1 MLKLLILLVAVSVCN
16 STTIWTPSGISTP
29 TTSSTKCEVNES
41 DNSTCTYHAITDSFS
56 LHMDINKI
64 RLQTEFNA
72 KTITSIRF
80 EDSFMDN
87 IPKELTEAYSNL
99 QYLDVSHCNLERLE
113 AYDFAPNNILKIFNA
128 SNNQVEKL
136 GPNLVKE
143 MKQLEVLD
151 LSHNLIS
158 RINPTTFIY
167 NPLFKHLNLSHNRI
181 AKLDAKFIE
190 PLRSL
195 EVLRLD
201 HNYITDI
208 TGHYANLKP
217 RWKELYLQHNRLI
230 ALEPSLTASV
240 LILDLSLNQLKEARL
255 KSTKLVELYIGQNEL
270 KILELSSSLEK
281 LDASGNNE
289 KFVRIVFE
297 DKANLRHLDLS
308 NTKLKASDDIWGFIS
323 KFTSLVY
330 LDLSGVEINFDK
342 NMLKGFPSLQ
352 TLKLADTKI
361 NQIPQR
367 AFMNLKKLISLDLS
381 QNQFNSFNFDD
392 LKNCPGLTTI
402 NLRNGNVQELI
413 GWEQVKTLLPNLTE
427 IDLYNNQLT
436 CDKMKK
442 MEESF
447 ERHNIEIKNSEDDGE
462 GEEGDEGCLKVD
474 PTPER
479 TTSSYQAF
487 TDENQSSS
495 YASSFIAS
503 VLICLVVVVGVV
515 IAERKFNAF
524 SSVLS
529 RFRSTSSY
537 PRSPFLG
544 MNDDA

>member
-1 MLKLLILLVAVSVCN
+1 MLKLIILLVAVSVCN
-16 STTIWTPSGISTP
+16 STTVFFPSGFSTS
-29 TTSSTKCEVNES
+29 TASSTKCEVNEN
-41 DNSTCTYHAITDSFS
+41 DNSTCTYHAVTDSFS

-64 RLQTEFNA
+64 KLQTEFNA
-72 KTITSIRF
+72 KAIKSIRF

-87 IPKELTEAYSNL
+87 IPKELTEVYSNL
-99 QYLDVSHCNLERLE
+99 QFLDVSHCNLERLE
-113 AYDFAPNNILKIFNA
+113 AYDFALNNNLKFFNA

-136 GPNLVKE
+136 GANLMKE

-158 RINPTTFIY
+158 RINPTTFVY

-208 TGHYANLKP
+208 SGHYANLKP

-255 KSTKLVELYIGQNEL
+255 KSTKLIELYISQNEL
-270 KILELSSSLEK
+270 KMLELGSSLEK

-289 KFVRIVFE
+289 KFLRIVFE
-297 DKANLRHLDLS
+297 DKVNLKHLDLS
-308 NTKLKASDDIWGFIS
+308 NTKLKASDDVWGFIS
-323 KFTSLVY
+323 KFTNLVY

-361 NQIPQR
+361 KRIPQK
-367 AFMNLKKLISLDLS
+367 AFVNLKELISLDLS
-381 QNQFNSFNFDD
+381 QNQFDSFDFDE
-392 LKNCPGLTTI
+392 LKSCPGLTTI

-427 IDLYNNQLT
+427 VDLYNNQLT
-436 CDKMKK
+436 CEKMKK
-442 MEESF
+442 MENSF
-447 ERHNIEIKNSEDDGE
+447 ERHNIELKNSEDVGE
-462 GEEGDEGCLKVD
+462 GEEGDEGCLKVE

-479 TTSSYQAF
+479 TTPSFQTF
-487 TDENQSSS
+487 TDENLNSS
-495 YASSFIAS
+495 YVSSIIA
-503 VLICLVVVVGVV
+503 VFLICLIVVGVV
-515 IAERKFNAF
+515 IGEKKFDIF
-524 SSVLS
+524 SNILS
-529 RFRSTSSY
+529 RFRSSSSY